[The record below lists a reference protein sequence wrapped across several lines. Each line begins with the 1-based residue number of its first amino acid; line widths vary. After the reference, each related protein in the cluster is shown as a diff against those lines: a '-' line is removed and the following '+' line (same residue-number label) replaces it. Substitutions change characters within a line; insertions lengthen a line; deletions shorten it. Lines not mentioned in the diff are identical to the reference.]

1 LIIDVFE
8 AVIAITRTRRSII
21 DVDVDVDVDEVDV
34 DDAVFERKDD
44 IL

>member
-1 LIIDVFE
+1 
-8 AVIAITRTRRSII
+8 ITRTRRNII